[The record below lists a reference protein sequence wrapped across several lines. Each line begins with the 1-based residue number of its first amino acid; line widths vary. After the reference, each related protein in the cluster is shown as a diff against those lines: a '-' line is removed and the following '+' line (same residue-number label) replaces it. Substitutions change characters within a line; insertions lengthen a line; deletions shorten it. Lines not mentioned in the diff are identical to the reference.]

1 MNKIYDII
9 SKRTGGKFD
18 GVRFARVSLGR
29 RGAVVKV
36 ICRDEDYAK
45 TAQCRDELKTLL
57 TEECGFHA
65 NISVEIEA
73 VDTSARA
80 VREIVAEF
88 IGKFPY
94 MTAAATDINAT
105 DSSVKIKMHKSMLDL
120 AKEDFLPRLAVVL
133 ENSFVDKIKIET
145 EIVELKSSV
154 ADDGTVYMTQKPKQE
169 EEKEIRYDVETV
181 RPIWGEIT
189 ENNVLSAGSVKGN
202 NDDITVCGILVMPTE
217 FMSKGGGAKRSRPY
231 EKFLLYD
238 GSRTLQCRFFPRDG
252 FSLLDANVLNKPV
265 CAFGNTEVER
275 GRTGEIAMTVRALCE
290 CNAVGLNLLKAV
302 PKPKKYITVKPKEYS
317 EFVQASLFDGG
328 GELPQSLKG
337 TFVAFDFETTGL
349 SIFYDKPTE
358 LGAVKIVDGVITET
372 FSTLIDPQ
380 RPIPPE
386 VSDKTGITDDM
397 VRGQPLF
404 EEVIPDFYRFS
415 HGAALI
421 GHNIAFDFPFLI
433 KYGNACGYAFG
444 DRATYDTLGIA
455 PRAISGIDNL
465 TLDNVLGNLGLVN
478 DNAHRAQSDALAT
491 AKAFIAMQKR
501 LATAD

>member
-18 GVRFARVSLGR
+18 GVRFSRVALSK
-29 RGAVVKV
+29 RGATVKV
-36 ICRDEDYAK
+36 ICRDVDYANV
-45 TAQCRDELKTLL
+45 AQCRDELKALL
-57 TEECGFHA
+57 TEECGFHS

-73 VDTSARA
+73 VNTTARA
-80 VREIVAEF
+80 MRETVTEF

-94 MTAAATDINAT
+94 MSAAASDIVTTDN
-105 DSSVKIKMHKSMLDL
+105 SVKIKMHKSMLDL
-120 AKEDFLPRLAVVL
+120 AKEDFLPRLSALL
-133 ENSFVDKIKIET
+133 ENSFVDGIKIET
-145 EIVELKSSV
+145 ETVELKASDM
-154 ADDGTVYMTQKPKQE
+154 DDGAARIQKPQQE
-169 EEKEIRYDVETV
+169 EEKEIRYDAEIV

-189 ENNVLSAGSVKGN
+189 EKKNVLSAGSVKGN
-202 NDDITVCGILVMPTE
+202 NDDITVCGVLVMPTQ

-252 FSLLDANVLNKPV
+252 FSMLDAGVRNKPV

-290 CNAVGLNLLKAV
+290 CSAAGLNV
-302 PKPKKYITVKPKEYS
+302 IKPLPRPEKYITVKPKEYS

-397 VRGQPLF
+397 VKGQPLF
-404 EEVIPDFYRFS
+404 EDVIPDFYRFS
-415 HGAALI
+415 YGAALI
-421 GHNIAFDFPFLI
+421 GHNIGFDFPFLI
-433 KYGNACGYAFG
+433 KHGNACGYAFG
-444 DRATYDTLGIA
+444 DRETFDTLGIA
-455 PRAISGIDNL
+455 PRAIAGIDNL
-465 TLDNVLGNLGLVN
+465 TLDNVLSNLGLVN
-478 DNAHRAQSDALAT
+478 DNAHRAASDALAT

-501 LATAD
+501 LAAAN